1 METSEGPAPGAFLA
15 IWHDIVPGA
24 EAEFERWHTGEHM
37 PERLSLPGFARGR
50 RGYASHGDRQR
61 YVTLYEGADLSTF
74 DSAPYRERLDH
85 PTPWTVRV
93 LPSFREFAR
102 VACETIGAA
111 GAGVGGATATL
122 RLALDDG
129 ARGSLREL
137 GPAAA
142 ARLLALDGVSSVLV
156 GLVRPD
162 VTSGPTSETGLRPS
176 IDPDRVDAVVVVD
189 GIGERQLEAVLPAVR
204 DVVEGVGVAVSAAD
218 VYALSLLLQ
227 PPAPE
232 GAPAA

>member
-1 METSEGPAPGAFLA
+1 METSERTALGAFLA

-50 RGYASHGDRQR
+50 RGYASRGARQR
-61 YVTLYEGADLSTF
+61 YVTLYESARLSTF

-93 LPSFREFAR
+93 LPSFHDFAR
-102 VACETIGAA
+102 VACETVGAA
-111 GAGVGGATATL
+111 GTGVGGATATL

-129 ARGSLREL
+129 ARESLRAL
-137 GPAAA
+137 GPATA
-142 ARLLALDGVSSVLV
+142 ARLVELDGVSSVLI

-162 VTSGPTSETGLRPS
+162 VTIGPTSETGLRPS
-176 IDPDRVDAVVVVD
+176 VDRDPVDAVVVVD
-189 GIGERQLEAVLPAVR
+189 GIGERQLEAALPAVR
-204 DVVEGVGVAVSAAD
+204 DVVEGVGGTVRAAD
-218 VYALSLLLQ
+218 VYALSFLLQ

-232 GAPAA
+232 GASDA